1 MTRLLDIGLTI
12 LHILL
17 MVFNLTG
24 WIWSRTRKLHLITLI
39 ATATSWFILGIWYGF
54 GYCVLTDWHWS
65 VKEKLGETNLPNSF
79 VKYIA
84 DKITGNVVNSALIDA
99 VTVGGL
105 VFAIIAAV
113 YVNFIKGRKRE
124 NVRREW

>member
-1 MTRLLDIGLTI
+1 
-12 LHILL
+12 

-39 ATATSWFILGIWYGF
+39 ATVTSWFILGIWYGF

-65 VKEKLGETNLPNSF
+65 IKEKLGETNLPNSF

-105 VFAIIAAV
+105 IFAIIAAV
-113 YVNFIKGRKRE
+113 YVNFIRKRKRE
-124 NVRREW
+124 S